1 MNVFDNGIKN
11 VRKYTMNGKTVECT
25 DNHLIFTKNRGFV
38 KAFELNEEDKFLMFE
53 NNNVKNS
60 FVSDGET
67 RLEKVFDLEI
77 EDEHEYFA
85 NEILVHNCSD
95 ALEYF
100 ICELC
105 REWLKD

>member
-1 MNVFDNGIKN
+1 MKVENGIQNTQKIVYLEKLETLFVPIAKRILKQN
-11 VRKYTMNGKTVECT
+11 LKSQNIVHTIAKSN
-25 DNHLIFTKNRGFV
+25 LII
-38 KAFELNEEDKFLMFE
+38 EEKSRM
-53 NNNVKNS
+53 
-60 FVSDGET
+60 
-67 RLEKVFDLEI
+67 EKVFDLEI

>member
-1 MNVFDNGIKN
+1 
-11 VRKYTMNGKTVECT
+11 MNGKTVECT

-53 NNNVKNS
+53 NNNVENS
-60 FVSDGET
+60 FVSDEKT